1 MISLK
6 KTQDQ
11 LIRESR
17 QKIRSTSNRLD
28 REMLVMK
35 QRKQSIERRIMEAK
49 AKRDMVML
57 RTLCYDL
64 VKINKDIEMNE
75 RQMNVLKQDL
85 ERFKEHNIRKTR
97 IDLLKA
103 RAAVSHRVVASV
115 GSPVQLMNMQR
126 TMQRN
131 EDMLK
136 DGIDSV
142 LDEGMEDMEDTDE
155 VEYADDVDALI
166 NKYTMEMIP
175 DAPLETPKS
184 SPPSPTTLLEQRWDA
199 LNNDEGPV

>member
-35 QRKQSIERRIMEAK
+35 QRKQNIERRIKEAQT
-49 AKRDMVML
+49 KRDTVML

-85 ERFKEHNIRKTR
+85 ERFKDHNIRKTR

-103 RAAVSHRVVASV
+103 RAAVSHRAVASV
-115 GSPVQLMNMQR
+115 GSPVQLMNLQR
-126 TMQRN
+126 TMLKD

-142 LDEGMEDMEDTDE
+142 LDDGMEDMEETDE
-155 VEYADDVDALI
+155 IDYADDVDVLI

-175 DAPLETPKS
+175 DTPLEAPKS

-199 LNNDEGPV
+199 LNDNEGPV